1 MGLQGRA
8 TELLWLHF
16 VHDGMGYGV
25 ELMSVRS
32 QGCLVRIVEAK
43 ANDFLSLLYIK
54 IIEVLH

>member
-43 ANDFLSLLYIK
+43 ANDLLS
-54 IIEVLH
+54 